1 MKAVMGVFMVGVLRS
16 LPPRARGWPGNRM
29 SSTRKKTP
37 RKGFLAASQEK
48 LLLDASLVF
57 FILFFGAVDFF
68 VVHLAAAMATREGR
82 RRHQH
87 ESGNESSDRDFHKNT
102 FKKQGWKKS
111 QNQVPVQTSTRISY
125 QALKAHFKH
134 GQIPPSST
142 CFPKGDF
149 LP

>member
-1 MKAVMGVFMVGVLRS
+1 MGVFMVGFFSS
-16 LPPRARGWPGNRM
+16 LPPRARGWPGHRM

-48 LLLDASLVF
+48 LLLDASFVF
-57 FILFFGAVDFF
+57 FIFFFGAVDFF
-68 VVHLAAAMATREGR
+68 VVHLSAAMAAREGR

-87 ESGNESSDRDFHKNT
+87 ESRNESCHHDFHRNT
-102 FKKQGWKKS
+102 FKKQGCKKS
-111 QNQVPVQTSTRISY
+111 QNQVPIQIDTLISY
-125 QALKAHFKH
+125 QALKAHFKN